1 MESGRSHFVKK
12 NDLADLLPT
21 LERFPFFVFAIR
33 VLKTSFE
40 LTIAARDEKW
50 PERVRRPGA
59 QIGVFPEGKLKI
71 GASARDHRFR
81 GFHETL
87 I

>member
-1 MESGRSHFVKK
+1 MELGRFHFVRK

-21 LERFPFFVFAIR
+21 LERFQFFVFAIR

-59 QIGVFPEGKLKI
+59 QIGVFPSVKVKI
-71 GASARDHRFR
+71 GASARDHRFP
-81 GFHETL
+81 
-87 I
+87 

>member
-1 MESGRSHFVKK
+1 MELGRSNSVKK

-59 QIGVFPEGKLKI
+59 QIGVFP
-71 GASARDHRFR
+71 
-81 GFHETL
+81 
-87 I
+87 